1 MPKEDE
7 LPEELEVDEKAEGVI
22 MWKVDMVAE
31 EEEEEEEKEVD
42 EMVDEVE
49 EVEVIIEEAEERV
62 VIKVEA
68 VEEEAKD
75 EVDINP
81 INKTKE
87 R

>member
-7 LPEELEVDEKAEGVI
+7 LPEELEVDEKAEEVI

-31 EEEEEEEKEVD
+31 VEEEGEEKGVD
-42 EMVDEVE
+42 ERVDEVE

-62 VIKVEA
+62 VTKVVA
-68 VEEEAKD
+68 VEEGAKD

-87 R
+87 S